1 MASIMCKLSV
11 LPSPKNCMISELYIF
26 ALLFIETDCYKNLAV
41 FDPSRV
47 KIVKV
52 EEIDIEWSRG

>member
-1 MASIMCKLSV
+1 MCKLSV

-47 KIVKV
+47 KIVKI
-52 EEIDIEWSRG
+52 EEIEIEWNRV